1 MASNKSYNSQSY
13 ENLKTLDSIY
23 CQLCRITNS
32 KQFEDSMY
40 DYLPHEIDIDK
51 YTRVYTRRIH
61 ALIVHLYDSNQ
72 N

>member
-40 DYLPHEIDIDK
+40 DYLPHEIDIDINDFDYEIK
-51 YTRVYTRRIH
+51 GTI
-61 ALIVHLYDSNQ
+61 I
-72 N
+72 